1 MEDAVGAKSLTSEE
15 KEKIKERLCLLKKE
29 YKRTF
34 NRLRR
39 SQRAERVKTHVQ
51 KTIAEQNHLL
61 SQEGAGPGNRGS
73 QSSIASNDADLQSKS
88 TRPDTERKPCVT
100 FNFEPEILC
109 AEGSSPCCSV
119 SGSSGQELDGT
130 EKPQD
135 MGQAFDTT
143 IQRSR
148 LKLRRSTK
156 RRCSA
161 DQSLSDGSLFSD
173 TLKDTDGLQGKVM
186 DRSDCGLP
194 VFKKSAKHPM
204 DQNHVNLHD
213 FSVGPDFGTENLNT
227 AALDTGNITD
237 FLGGNVDASPVT
249 REQCLDNKIQV
260 KSGFTE
266 VTIGKMQE
274 PPMTP
279 GLENIKEPLLS
290 PCLGKIRKSSLLLCT
305 DKPREP
311 SLSPN
316 TEKTR
321 TPPLCLSPNIDKTT
335 SPLRSRQKDKTEPPP
350 ADIETSR
357 ELSLSSYMEQN
368 NTLAQKDQTSC
379 DLGLTLQQGHTHST
393 PHIPTPLCSDEQN
406 LLNQINNVQD
416 TTTNTGEDNNPLNSC
431 TLVEGLLFPVEY
443 YVRTT
448 RRMSNCQRKV
458 DLDAI
463 IHSQLGTSRRGS
475 RGKPRSRRVSGEE
488 GSIYTSPSPMAC
500 FASEFISNAL
510 CLTPLSHQTPNS
522 NKHGAN
528 RGRRGRGRYSS
539 PKLELPQV
547 SSSHDVR
554 KRSSLLE
561 PDAVAS
567 PISNGSQSEKENCE
581 EQTTPRL
588 DPHSAHLFAPYRT
601 EQPHVTEGLN
611 SEQIYILPNS
621 DQKSKYNLRS
631 RNSASLFHYSLPDDM
646 DDFDNGSINQN
657 KLKRSIEFTDN
668 QKSERQRSCLTPSS
682 PFPALSSRMSLEKL
696 LSCLEIK
703 DFHLPDDDFGFL
715 KLQKLKS
722 LSQLEPFVPLPTTE
736 TGRTKPDNTTLPGT
750 DYSTAFQATIDSS
763 VLAIKPSACTLYN
776 GKSNAAPPD
785 KTASKAILCV
795 EIPNA
800 PSQEHVAYSA
810 HSVELPPPVSQVRKS
825 QETVLNHLQ
834 KRSDDIRPCEV
845 DVKPT
850 GNESVPHASPLPS
863 KHLKTQTNSEIK
875 LSLHPCE
882 ELGASGSSEFQIKSS
897 APQFPLKEVPC
908 SVLLATSMCSMPLE
922 TSNDTELASCTPGFP
937 FLGSTPA
944 ALSAPSPGGSVLTP
958 CSPKLEKPTATINKT
973 LPAQSSADELKSLRL
988 GEVIEKEVNESKAEQ
1003 CIVLAP
1009 GSGSLSQYGDTAV
1022 NVKPIL
1028 MKESLQ
1034 EVYHVENCAEEFIT
1048 EQSCGSQHENPLWT
1062 SEGGHLRLISQ
1073 IQDGCFGKCMIDLCS
1088 VQWEFPSGT
1097 EMCIVGAS
1105 ESAISLWRPH
1115 SAGRQWEA
1123 AHSWIFTEMPVIQIL
1138 PLPGEKNIMCVAL
1151 GNLEILEIWAL
1162 FSCPRGLSW
1171 EQRVVKLG
1179 HTETARG
1186 LSKLRLV
1193 CSSGLGPN
1201 QEVEILQLSEK
1212 GRTMRSH
1219 TLQPPEASILSFSEV
1234 EGEADAVVGS
1244 TVDNKVVIW
1253 NGATGQLL
1261 STINVGELCGDS
1273 ACLSAYSDSG
1283 LLFLLLASPYSNSLE
1298 AARKCIFTLIA
1309 ANPKS
1314 ERCAHVMSYTLPEG
1328 QDGRYLEGD
1337 IISHNAA
1344 AVLTSGSVAFWDLPR
1359 SHCSALLI
1367 TNVDIHW
1374 SLVRWTH
1381 SMSQVLA
1388 GQKNGTIY
1396 IYSYTGLAP
1405 KEKIK
1410 EFEKNGIS

>member
-863 KHLKTQTNSEIK
+863 K
-875 LSLHPCE
+875 
-882 ELGASGSSEFQIKSS
+882 
-897 APQFPLKEVPC
+897 
-908 SVLLATSMCSMPLE
+908 
-922 TSNDTELASCTPGFP
+922 
-937 FLGSTPA
+937 
-944 ALSAPSPGGSVLTP
+944 
-958 CSPKLEKPTATINKT
+958 
-973 LPAQSSADELKSLRL
+973 
-988 GEVIEKEVNESKAEQ
+988 
-1003 CIVLAP
+1003 
-1009 GSGSLSQYGDTAV
+1009 
-1022 NVKPIL
+1022 
-1028 MKESLQ
+1028 
-1034 EVYHVENCAEEFIT
+1034 
-1048 EQSCGSQHENPLWT
+1048 
-1062 SEGGHLRLISQ
+1062 
-1073 IQDGCFGKCMIDLCS
+1073 
-1088 VQWEFPSGT
+1088 
-1097 EMCIVGAS
+1097 
-1105 ESAISLWRPH
+1105 
-1115 SAGRQWEA
+1115 
-1123 AHSWIFTEMPVIQIL
+1123 
-1138 PLPGEKNIMCVAL
+1138 
-1151 GNLEILEIWAL
+1151 
-1162 FSCPRGLSW
+1162 
-1171 EQRVVKLG
+1171 
-1179 HTETARG
+1179 
-1186 LSKLRLV
+1186 LRLV